1 MVKDHWKPV
10 VDNLS
15 AIGAG
20 ASFSDM
26 LKEMLREMMSEIP
39 YPIKAVTS
47 LNDLAQVMIEEWLT
61 VLPVIDGQSY

>member
-1 MVKDHWKPV
+1 V

-26 LKEMLREMMSEIP
+26 LKEMLREMMSEIT

-61 VLPVIDGQSY
+61 VLPVIDGQMY